1 MIMDI
6 NNLKDD
12 FEDDFEEGVY
22 NPESADSI
30 DNVFRT
36 ADIVQGYEVI
46 NEMRQESL
54 LYKKAIK
61 DSTNR
66 QKAIVKHIK
75 DMYVTVSEIKT
86 KLSEN
91 NLDGD
96 NYEKLNAS
104 ILDMLSYEYD
114 FKKMLRESQDLEK
127 RKLDYYKLIQAE
139 QKNMVAAIKV
149 QGEALREENWLIAIH
164 QVLLDFDKKNGTS
177 FHVGFL
183 DDVKERMMKR
193 MRGQDIAVQ
202 TSTMFKPVNPI
213 RKQHDKEEV
222 IKKAIKKYDIP
233 REIAEQAYEMWVRSD
248 TGRDNHSKRNMSVCV
263 EKAKNLFIKKQY
275 KIGIENKKSKEI
287 GNETDLE
294 TEVA

>member
-1 MIMDI
+1 MNIS
-6 NNLKDD
+6 NLEDN
-12 FEDDFEEGVY
+12 FEDDFEDSIY
-22 NPESADSI
+22 NPEATDPI

-61 DSTNR
+61 ECTNR
-66 QKAIVKHIK
+66 QKTLVKNIK
-75 DMYVTVSEIKT
+75 EMYVTISEIKT
-86 KLSEN
+86 RISEK

-96 NYEKLNAS
+96 NYEKLNAA
-104 ILDMLSYEYD
+104 ILDMMSYEYD
-114 FKKMLRESQDLEK
+114 FKKMIRESQDLEK

-149 QGEALREENWLIAIH
+149 QGEALKEENWLIAIH
-164 QVLLDFDKKNGTS
+164 QVLLDFDKKKGTT

-183 DDVKERMMKR
+183 DDVKERMMNR

-202 TSTMFKPVNPI
+202 TSTMFKPINPL
-213 RKQHDKEEV
+213 RKKHSKEEV
-222 IKKAIKKYDIP
+222 VKKAIKKYNIP
-233 REIAEQAYEMWVRSD
+233 KDIAEQAYEMWIRSD
-248 TGRDNHSKRNMSVCV
+248 AGRDEHAKRNMAVCV

-275 KIGIENKKSKEI
+275 KIGIENKKTKES